1 MEMLHIKTCGRQ
13 IRHFSGQLQPP
24 DMTVGNT
31 ESERIKQ
38 ATQEVRKSNSSVRTK
53 KAEERK

>member
-1 MEMLHIKTCGRQ
+1 MLHIKSCGRQ

-31 ESERIKQ
+31 ES
-38 ATQEVRKSNSSVRTK
+38 
-53 KAEERK
+53 